1 MKRRLVRTFIISQ
14 LIEMDEYKEE
24 LLHLLNE
31 LKSLRVIVEGRKDKI
46 SLEELGFKKIV
57 VLNNYSGFFDV
68 VSKIKDEEV
77 LILTDFDPEGEEIA
91 KKIRGL
97 LIKMG
102 KNVDVRDRKKL
113 RKLFIKNKLSTVEGL
128 KRLF

>member
-1 MKRRLVRTFIISQ
+1 
-14 LIEMDEYKEE
+14 MDEYKEE